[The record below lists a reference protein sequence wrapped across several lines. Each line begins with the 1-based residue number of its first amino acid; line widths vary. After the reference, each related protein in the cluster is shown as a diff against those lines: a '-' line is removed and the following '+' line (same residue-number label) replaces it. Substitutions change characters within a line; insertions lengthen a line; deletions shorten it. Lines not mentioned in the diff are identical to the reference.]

1 MWWLL
6 ILVIVIL
13 VLVLAFIIDFRRKKR
28 RNDKH
33 TNGVDPSIR
42 QGKYGG
48 DWNSGDG
55 PNGF

>member
-6 ILVIVIL
+6 ILVIAIL
-13 VLVLAFIIDFRRKKR
+13 ALAFIIDFRRKKR
-28 RNDKH
+28 RDDKH

-55 PNGF
+55 PNGL